1 MKTRLTRLFN
11 IKPHPIM
18 ATLVFVRLAYGMA
31 CLGTTWETWENWEA
45 TCIEVEKSIDLIDVI
60 EAD

>member
-1 MKTRLTRLFN
+1 
-11 IKPHPIM
+11 M

-31 CLGTTWETWENWEA
+31 CLGTTWETWETWEA